1 MKHILQTVIFS
12 FLIVSCSSTK
22 KTIENSPKPNN
33 ETVTVTTDTIEKKEP
48 LANNTVTTVKI
59 IEKKEEFALDTTK
72 NLLSSIPRMLDH
84 SIFNK
89 LLQENVSKSG
99 NVNYKGFINNRSVF
113 NTYLNTLETNLP
125 KEDWSHNEKLAYWM
139 NVYNA
144 FTIKLII
151 DNYPTNS
158 IKDIKDAWDARFFK
172 LGKKWY
178 NLNEVEHKI
187 LRKMGDARIHFGIN
201 CASFSCPPIL
211 NKSFTAANVNAELE
225 FLAKRFINDTKRN
238 KINADKIQLSKIFQ
252 WFGKDFKT
260 QGSLI
265 DFLNKYSDVKINSNA
280 KKSYLKY
287 NWDLNE

>member
-1 MKHILQTVIFS
+1 MMKFTTILTAT
-12 FLIVSCSSTK
+12 LIACSSTK
-22 KTIENSPKPNN
+22 KTVENNPKSNN
-33 ETVTVTTDTIEKKEP
+33 ETIVVIADTIEKKVSSIKD
-48 LANNTVTTVKI
+48 TVVIAEI
-59 IEKKEEFALDTTK
+59 IEQKEETLTDPNKQIESIPLKKEVV
-72 NLLSSIPRMLDH
+72 DH
-84 SIFNK
+84 SVFNK
-89 LLQENVSKSG
+89 LLQENVSENG
-99 NVNYKGFINNRSVF
+99 NVNYKGFINNKSVF
-113 NTYLNTLETNLP
+113 NTYLKTLETNLP
-125 KEDWSHNEKLAYWM
+125 EDNWTHNDKLAYWM

-211 NKSFTAANVNAELE
+211 NKAFTAANVDQELD
-225 FLAKRFINDTKRN
+225 FLAKRFINDTQRN
-238 KINADKIQLSKIFQ
+238 KISSDRIQLSKIFQ

-265 DFLNKYSDVKINSNA
+265 DYLNKYSDIKINSNA